1 MEWKSIDKE
10 EPPLNKKLVC
20 DVKGKYWE
28 DISTGHFQMNI
39 NNGRKQFVA
48 DCGGSYEMWEI
59 KGWLSI
65 PANHLKSQ
73 IISFKSSFKEILG
86 ENSET
91 FTEDQRKSRWEQW
104 KNIAIAEGGKE
115 LVEAWTNSEACEG
128 CIHLKDKWCESQG
141 LPCTVNPILSF
152 NDGVIGMACMGS
164 GKEEN
169 NQLEIF

>member
-1 MEWKSIDKE
+1 
-10 EPPLNKKLVC
+10 
-20 DVKGKYWE
+20 
-28 DISTGHFQMNI
+28 MNI

-59 KGWLSI
+59 KGWLFI
-65 PANHLKSQ
+65 PLNNLKANM
-73 IISFKSSFKEILG
+73 ISLKSSFKEILG

-91 FTEDQRKSRWEQW
+91 FTEDQRKARWEQW
-104 KNIAIAEGGKE
+104 KNIAIAEGEKE
-115 LVEAWTNSEACEG
+115 LVNMWSNTEACEG

-152 NDGVIGMACMGS
+152 NDGVIGMACMGV

-169 NQLEIF
+169 NQLTIF